1 MHTRYDP
8 TTSPSLILRI
18 RDSGDTTAWET
29 FESTYAPVVRVYCR
43 RRRIQE
49 ADIEDLVQ
57 DVMTTL
63 MRAIRSFDY
72 DPARGRFRA
81 WFGTLTANRVC
92 NYFVSKS
99 QRQKDTV
106 FHETYAAQ
114 SATSS
119 AGEWDSIFCQ
129 RVLKVACERIQSR
142 LQPATWESFKL
153 TWLQNLPAAEASEQL
168 GLPIHA
174 IYVNKSRVIKLLES
188 EVRSLADDFPSI
200 EFRSDSI
207 GLASDESP

>member
-8 TTSPSLILRI
+8 TTSPSLIFRI
-18 RDSGDTTAWET
+18 RDSGDATAWET
-29 FESTYAPVVRVYCR
+29 FESTYAPVVRIYCR

-92 NYFVSKS
+92 NYFISKS
-99 QRQKDTV
+99 QRKRDTV
-106 FHETYAAQ
+106 YHETIASQ
-114 SATSS
+114 PSASS
-119 AGEWDSIFCQ
+119 SGEWDSIFCQ

-142 LQPATWESFKL
+142 LQPATWESFNL
-153 TWLQNLPAAEASEQL
+153 TWLQNLPASEASQQL

-188 EVRSLADDFPSI
+188 EVRSLADDFPSV
-200 EFRSDSI
+200 ELLPVNLRH
-207 GLASDESP
+207 ASDESP